1 MMGVK
6 NFSILAKQDITILKA
21 LKKKSFWEAPR
32 DSQWRIRREGKN
44 KRIKIQRFSKNTVA

>member
-1 MMGVK
+1 MGVK
-6 NFSILAKQDITILKA
+6 NFSILAKQDITILKT

>member
-1 MMGVK
+1 MGVK